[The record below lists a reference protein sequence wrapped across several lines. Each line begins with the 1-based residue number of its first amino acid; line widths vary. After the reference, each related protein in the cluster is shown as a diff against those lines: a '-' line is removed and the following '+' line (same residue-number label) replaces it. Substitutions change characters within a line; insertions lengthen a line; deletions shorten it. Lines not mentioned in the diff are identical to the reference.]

1 MLRKFL
7 KLNQMARVLK
17 FLQQVSKD
25 EKAAN

>member
-7 KLNQMARVLK
+7 KLNQMGKVLK
-17 FLQQVSKD
+17 FLQEVSKD